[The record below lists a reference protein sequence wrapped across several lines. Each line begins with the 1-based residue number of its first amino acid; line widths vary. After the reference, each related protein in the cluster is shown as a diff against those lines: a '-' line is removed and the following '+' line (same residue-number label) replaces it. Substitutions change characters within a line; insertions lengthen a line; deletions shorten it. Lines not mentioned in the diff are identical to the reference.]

1 MKRFFAPILLIILLA
16 TNSVFATNNQ
26 NAPFEIKPG
35 TKLIYGVEAG
45 FNKYD
50 FIVEITSVENGIS
63 FNWNMTA
70 PINSSGKINLLP
82 EALNNAVVYHNF
94 FKDATELTLSDKSS
108 VFLSNRNAN
117 DLNTEKAS
125 ASVTQM
131 DLGDGLQFYAVDNRG
146 ASIAHIDVNKKHFHL
161 PLTIAYNDKNN
172 YEVNF
177 LKVGDYYLIGA
188 MHTSFSIVLKEVLT
202 K

>member
-1 MKRFFAPILLIILLA
+1 MKSLLTPILLIFLFASNIL
-16 TNSVFATNNQ
+16 FATGNNT
-26 NAPFEIKPG
+26 PFEIKPG

-50 FIVEITSVENGIS
+50 FIVEITSVENGIAI
-63 FNWNMTA
+63 NWSMTA
-70 PINSSGKINLLP
+70 PINSRGKINLLP
-82 EALNNAVVYHNF
+82 EALSNAVVYHNF

-108 VFLSNRNAN
+108 VFLSAKNAE

-131 DLGDGLQFYAVDNRG
+131 DLGDGFKFYKVDQRG
-146 ASIAHIDVNKKHFHL
+146 ASIAHIDIDNKHLHL
-161 PLTIAYNDKNN
+161 PLTIAYSDENN

-177 LKVGDYYLIGA
+177 LKVGNYYLIGA